1 MDSSEEYGQ
10 FAASY
15 LGWTWLQ
22 TVSRTQ
28 QQCKDEEILGRSS
41 FHNGKFFGHFFSNLL
56 GETSKNKNLT
66 LFHP

>member
-28 QQCKDEEILGRSS
+28 QQCKDEEIFGRSS
-41 FHNGKFFGHFFSNLL
+41 FHNGKFFCKYFMY
-56 GETSKNKNLT
+56 
-66 LFHP
+66 